1 MVPLYQSV
9 LSGLLIG
16 LRGELAGSLGVY
28 FYWFIDKYEVS
39 VIFNKDILIIL
50 MSMLLMSCSY
60 LEKNKSVIIITNE
73 SQYLVTDIVVNY
85 TSSIRTD
92 LIGDLPANTSYKYT
106 LQHSDSEDSIYIGYI
121 DKNKEIHFE
130 SVIPYGGKYDKK
142 QYTFNIR

>member
-1 MVPLYQSV
+1 
-9 LSGLLIG
+9 
-16 LRGELAGSLGVY
+16 
-28 FYWFIDKYEVS
+28 
-39 VIFNKDILIIL
+39 
-50 MSMLLMSCSY
+50 MLLMSCSY